1 MYMKKGTSER
11 DQKTYT
17 LPATM
22 AINTGKP
29 MPTLTPMMTLLL
41 APPVFPLITLLIPED
56 GDGVGI
62 YDTGLPLVALI
73 FWIFVPKAI
82 VLTTIFCV
90 VTGNVASEPEGT
102 AVTRVLVT
110 VFFEVDCN
118 ETGQFTSPVDWHT
131 VAVYVTSV
139 LVVVVVRSF
148 LAFIVAAVAA
158 TLDAAVAL
166 RVTAHASP
174 MVVYQIGICVLGV
187 GPHVC
192 SPIATVAPAFAP
204 SSIEYSST
212 TRSLQLLLSPAGAA
226 VTLVMNC
233 ATSAQTPASRPVLKP
248 RGYPS
253 TVSVGVPNS
262 RPAFTPTRRRAVS
275 TTPALWIV
283 TGRNSKLPPLLEGW
297 CG

>member
-1 MYMKKGTSER
+1 MQT
-11 DQKTYT
+11 
-17 LPATM
+17 ATII
-22 AINTGKP
+22 INTGTP
-29 MPTLTPMMTLLL
+29 TPTLTPMMILLL
-41 APPVFPLITLLIPED
+41 TPPVSPLRIVLLVLLLE
-56 GDGVGI
+56 DGVGT

-73 FWIFVPKAI
+73 PWIFVPKAI
-82 VLTTIFCV
+82 VLTTVFCIV
-90 VTGNVASEPEGT
+90 AGNVASEPEGT
-102 AVTRVLVT
+102 AVTKVLVT
-110 VFFEVDCN
+110 VFLEVDCS
-118 ETGQFTSPVDWHT
+118 ETGQFTSPVDRHT

-139 LVVVVVRSF
+139 LIVVVVVVGWP
-148 LAFIVAAVAA
+148 LAVIVAAVAA
-158 TLDAAVAL
+158 VLAAAVAL
-166 RVTAHASP
+166 PVTAHTSP
-174 MVVYQIGICVLGV
+174 IVVYQIGIWVLGV

-192 SPIATVAPAFAP
+192 SPMASVAPAFAP

-212 TRSLQLLLSPAGAA
+212 TRSSQMLPLPAGAA

-233 ATSAQTPASRPVLKP
+233 ATSTQTPTSRPVLKS

-253 TVSVGVPNS
+253 TVSVGVLNS